1 MPTDMTRRRESAA
14 HLVDIEIDRASSV
27 AIGRQIYLALRQ
39 AIVAG
44 RMPAGERL
52 PSTRAATALWKVS
65 RGSVVEAY
73 DMLLSEGYV
82 DGRVGSGTYVADDVP
97 MRGRRGQENKLADAT
112 ILRISRA
119 ATLMLSTPALEPPPQ
134 VAFVPG
140 RAVLDEKSRAIL
152 TRLGHRHV
160 DAVSG
165 VYGDPRGLQ
174 HLREAIATYL
184 SAARGLR
191 CNADRV
197 VITSGAQQAIDL
209 AARTLIDP
217 DERVAIEDPSYPPA
231 RLAFSAIG
239 AALTP
244 IPVDGAGIQVEILQN
259 CNPGIR
265 AVYVTPSH
273 QYPTGSALSMA
284 RRMALIDWAAANSAW
299 ILEDDYDSEFRYDER
314 PLAALQGIDEQDRVI
329 YIGTFS
335 KALLPGLRL
344 GYLVVP
350 EALVPAFRSVRAV
363 LARFPATFDQLVVAD
378 FLTEGHFSGHLR
390 RLRETYRTSRNTLF
404 RLLSERTSD
413 HLKIEL
419 PQQGIHLLAE
429 PISDLADVTIAEAAR
444 RAGLTLLPISPMSL
458 LEKPRQGL
466 LVGFSALSE
475 KDADIATHRLS
486 KVLSA
491 LS

>member
-1 MPTDMTRRRESAA
+1 MALDVTRRRESAA
-14 HLVDIEIDRASSV
+14 HLVDIDIDRASNV
-27 AIGRQIYLALRQ
+27 PIGRQIYLALRQ

-44 RMPAGERL
+44 RMPAGVRL

-73 DMLLSEGYV
+73 DMLLSEGYIH
-82 DGRVGSGTYVADDVP
+82 GRPGSGTYVADDVP
-97 MRGRRGQENKLADAT
+97 MRGRAGKENKAADAAV
-112 ILRISRA
+112 LRISRA
-119 ATLMLSTPALEPPPQ
+119 AALMLSTPALEPPPQ

-140 RAVLDEKSRAIL
+140 RAALDEKSRAIL

-160 DAVSG
+160 DAASG
-165 VYGDPRGLQ
+165 VYGDPRGLPQ
-174 HLREAIATYL
+174 LREAIATYL

-191 CNADRV
+191 CDAERV
-197 VITSGAQQAIDL
+197 IITSGAQQAIDL
-209 AARTLIDP
+209 AARTLMDP
-217 DERVAIEDPSYPPA
+217 GERVAIEDPSYPPA

-244 IPVDGAGIQVEILQN
+244 IPVDSAGIQVDILQQS
-259 CNPGIR
+259 GADIR

-284 RRMALIDWAAANSAW
+284 RRMALIDWAAARNAW

-314 PLAALQGIDEQDRVI
+314 PLAALQGIDEHDRVI

-363 LARFPATFDQLVVAD
+363 FDRFPATFHQLVVAD

-404 RLLSERTSD
+404 QFLRERTSD
-413 HLKIEL
+413 HLKTEL

-429 PISDLADVTIAEAAR
+429 PLHDRADIEIAEAAR
-444 RAGLTLLPISPMSL
+444 RAGITLLPISPMSL
-458 LEKPRQGL
+458 LEKPRHGIL
-466 LVGFSALSE
+466 LGFSALSE
-475 KDADIATHRLS
+475 KDADIATYRLA
-486 KVLSA
+486 KVMVA
-491 LS
+491 I

>member
-1 MPTDMTRRRESAA
+1 MTLDVTRRRESAA
-14 HLVDIEIDRASSV
+14 HLVDVDIDRASNV
-27 AIGRQIYLALRQ
+27 TIGRQIYLALRQ

-44 RMPAGERL
+44 RTPPGARL
-52 PSTRAATALWKVS
+52 PSTRVATALWKVS

-73 DMLLSEGYV
+73 DMLLSEGYIE
-82 DGRVGSGTYVADDVP
+82 GRPGSGTYVAEDVP
-97 MRGRRGQENKLADAT
+97 MRGRICRQNKATDAT
-112 ILRISRA
+112 VGRVSRA
-119 ATLMLSTPALEPPPQ
+119 AALMISTSALEPPPQ

-140 RAVLDEKSRAIL
+140 RAALDEKSRAIL

-160 DAVSG
+160 GAASG
-165 VYGDPRGLQ
+165 VYGDPRGLPQ
-174 HLREAIATYL
+174 LREAVATYL

-191 CNADRV
+191 CDPERV
-197 VITSGAQQAIDL
+197 IITSGAQQAIDL

-217 DERVAIEDPSYPPA
+217 GERVAIEDPSYPPA

-244 IPVDGAGIQVEILQN
+244 IPVDGSGIRVDILQQS
-259 CNPGIR
+259 GVDIR

-284 RRMALIDWAAANSAW
+284 RRMALIDWAATTNAW

-314 PLAALQGIDEQDRVI
+314 PLNALQGIDEHNRVI

-350 EALVPAFRSVRAV
+350 EALVSAFSSVRAV
-363 LARFPATFDQLVVAD
+363 FDRFPATFHQLVVAD
-378 FLTEGHFSGHLR
+378 FLTEGHFSSHLR
-390 RLRETYRTSRNTLF
+390 RMRETYRTSRDMLF
-404 RLLSERTSD
+404 HFLQVRVSS
-413 HLKIEL
+413 HLKAEL
-419 PQQGIHLLAE
+419 PKQGIHLLAE
-429 PISDLADVTIAEAAR
+429 PLHDRADTEIAETTR
-444 RAGLTLLPISPMSL
+444 RAGITLLPISPMSL
-458 LEKPRQGL
+458 LEKPRHGIL
-466 LVGFSALSE
+466 LGFSALSE
-475 KDADIATHRLS
+475 RDADIATFRLA

-491 LS
+491 I